1 MRKLIHH
8 FLSPKNSINRWE
20 YWTSHLFLVLCY
32 VCLVFGIRLISE
44 SVDVKYSDALFVLVV
59 LGTLLLIYSSLC
71 LHCKRLEDIQQAGRS
86 YLKFR
91 EFLKPITFR
100 PDLGCLWFVLRSFYF
115 MFCLVILFS
124 FPYYIIYVCAF
135 RAGQK

>member
-8 FLSPKNSINRWE
+8 FLSPKDSINRWK
-20 YWTSHLFLVLCY
+20 YWASHLFLFLCC
-32 VCLVFGIRLISE
+32 VCLVFGMPHISE
-44 SVDVKYSDALFVLVV
+44 TADVKYADALTA
-59 LGTLLLIYSSLC
+59 LGMLLLIYSSLC

-115 MFCLVILFS
+115 MFCVVILFS